1 MLGQAYPLLIL
12 MYHDTKKVELSL
24 EKGESQTE
32 AIRDLE
38 IHLKKFNKHCKET
51 QHHLLEAAKI
61 KRVTSP
67 QAVEKGKLAS
77 FELYRAFER

>member
-1 MLGQAYPLLIL
+1 
-12 MYHDTKKVELSL
+12 MYHDTKKVQISL

-32 AIRDLE
+32 AIRDFE
-38 IHLKKFNKHCKET
+38 IHLKKFNKHCEEAW
-51 QHHLLEAAKI
+51 HHLLEAAKM

-67 QAVEKGKLAS
+67 QPVEKGKLAS